1 MAEFQMTPDVPEPR
15 ATQVPH
21 QHILHGDVRQDP
33 YFWLRDR
40 EDQEV
45 IAYLNAE
52 NAYREAVMAPL
63 KPFED
68 HLFREIT
75 GRISQVDRGVP
86 VLDNGY
92 CYHHLFE
99 EGQEYPRF
107 FRRKD
112 AADAPEE
119 LMLDVPALAS
129 AHSYYHVAGRVVS
142 PDNAWLVFGE
152 DTVSRRLYTLRL
164 KNLVTGEIMDT
175 AIPDT
180 SGSAVW
186 SADSRYLFYARK
198 DETLR
203 PCMIYRHEM
212 GTSPAQDVLV
222 YHEKDETFHS
232 FVFKTRS
239 RDFIVIGSEQTVSSE
254 YRFLDARNPQGEFL
268 VFHPRERDLE
278 YAIDHFNGRFWIRTN
293 WQARNF
299 RLLSC
304 PDSAWARPSW
314 REEIPHREEVL
325 LEDMTFFRNFMVLEE
340 RIRGINHIRVRGWDG
355 SQDHH
360 VDFGEDAYVA
370 SANGNPEWDT
380 DKVRLSYTSMTTP
393 LSVLEYDMAAG
404 SLACLK
410 EEEVLGG
417 FDKSLYRSERLFVPV
432 AGGLEVPVSLVY
444 RTDTVLDGSA
454 PLLLYGYGS
463 YGISLDPYFSSPR
476 LSLLDRGFIFAIA
489 HVRGGE
495 ELGRA
500 WYEGGK
506 LLNKKN
512 SFTDFISCAEYLLAA
527 GYSSKD
533 RLFAMG
539 GSAGGLLVGA
549 VMNMRPDLWQGIIA
563 AVPFVDVV
571 TTMLDTSIPLT
582 TGEYDEWGNP
592 AEDTYYHCMRS
603 YSPYDNVQAIDYPA
617 LLVTTGLHDSQV
629 QYWEPAKWVARLRE
643 MRTNRN
649 PLLLYCNMDTGHG
662 GASGRFER
670 HRETAMEYAFLLD
683 LAGKTE

>member
-1 MAEFQMTPDVPEPR
+1 MIPDLPEPR
-15 ATQVPH
+15 AKQVPH

-33 YFWLRDR
+33 YFWLKDR
-40 EDQEV
+40 ENPEV

-68 HLFREIT
+68 QLFAEIT
-75 GRISQVDRGVP
+75 ARIPRDDRGVP

-92 CYHHLFE
+92 WYHYRYEQGL
-99 EGQEYPRF
+99 EYPRF

-112 AADAPEE
+112 VADAPEE
-119 LMLDVPALAS
+119 ILLDVPAMAEG
-129 AHSYYHVAGRVVS
+129 HSYYHVSGRTVS

-164 KNLVTGEIMDT
+164 KNLVSGEILDT

-186 SADSRYLFYARK
+186 SADSRHLFYARK

-203 PCMIYRHEM
+203 PCMIYRHTL
-212 GTSPAQDVLV
+212 GTSPSEDILV
-222 YHEKDETFHS
+222 YHETDETFHA

-239 RDFIVIGSEQTVSSE
+239 RDYIVIGSEQTVSSE
-254 YRFLDARNPQGEFL
+254 YRVLDARNPLGSFR
-268 VFHPRERDLE
+268 VIHPRERDLE
-278 YAIDHFNGRFWIRTN
+278 YSVDHFRGRFWIRTN
-293 WQARNF
+293 WKARNF
-299 RLLSC
+299 RLMSA
-304 PDSAWARPSW
+304 PDNAWDRSHW
-314 REEIPHREEVL
+314 QEEIPHREDVL
-325 LEDMTFFRNFMVLEE
+325 LEDMTFFRDHLVLEE
-340 RIRGINHIRVRGWDG
+340 RIRGINHIRVRDWDG
-355 SQDHH
+355 GQDRH
-360 VDFGEDAYVA
+360 VNFGEEAYVA
-370 SANGNPEWDT
+370 SAEGNPEWDT
-380 DKVRLSYTSMTTP
+380 DRVRLSYTSMTTP
-393 LSVLEYDMAAG
+393 LSVLEYDMRSG
-404 SLACLK
+404 ELTCLK
-410 EEEVLGG
+410 EEVVVGG
-417 FDKSLYRSERLFVPV
+417 FDKRRYTSERLFVRV
-432 AGGLEVPVSLVY
+432 ADGVQVPVSLVC
-444 RTDTVLDGSA
+444 RKDTPRDGSA

-476 LSLLDRGFIFAIA
+476 LSLLDRGFVFAIA

-506 LLNKKN
+506 LLDKKN
-512 SFTDFISCAEYLLAA
+512 SFGDFIACAEFLVKA
-527 GYSSKD
+527 GYSSTD

-549 VMNMRPDLWQGIIA
+549 VMNQRPDLWRGIIA

-592 AEDTYYHCMRS
+592 EEEAFYRCMRA
-603 YSPYDNVQAIDYPA
+603 YSPYDNVRAMDYPA

-643 MRTNRN
+643 LRTNRN
-649 PLLLYCNMDTGHG
+649 PLLLFCNMDTGHG

-683 LAGKTE
+683 LAGKADA